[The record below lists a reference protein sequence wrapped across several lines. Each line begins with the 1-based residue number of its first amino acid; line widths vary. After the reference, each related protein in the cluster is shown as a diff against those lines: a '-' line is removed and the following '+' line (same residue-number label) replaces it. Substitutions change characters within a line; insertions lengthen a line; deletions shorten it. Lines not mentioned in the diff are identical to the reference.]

1 MGLSLTQPLQEIQ
14 EGTCCSPPLPLQ
26 LSAPVLLSQLYD
38 ELIALAKELQKPGE
52 EKPDGMD
59 FPSDPIQSMKELLS
73 KLPGSNYNTLRHL
86 VAHLYR

>member
-1 MGLSLTQPLQEIQ
+1 M
-14 EGTCCSPPLPLQ
+14 
-26 LSAPVLLSQLYD
+26 LLSQLYD

-52 EKPDGMD
+52 EKPDGAD
-59 FPSDPIQSMKELLS
+59 FPPDPVQSMKELLS